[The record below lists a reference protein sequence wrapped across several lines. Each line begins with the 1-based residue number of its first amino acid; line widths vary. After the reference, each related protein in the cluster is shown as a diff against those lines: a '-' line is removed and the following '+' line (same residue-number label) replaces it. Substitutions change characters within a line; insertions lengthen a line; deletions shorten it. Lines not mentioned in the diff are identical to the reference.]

1 MIIKSSKR
9 LIYIFSAIALI
20 STLAYVLGWSS
31 LLTVKEVKITG
42 TQSITEINSEL
53 ASRELSLAAGM
64 RLARVDVRGIKS
76 TLSNL
81 DWLDSYS
88 VARNWFSGKVELTV
102 IEKTGVAKALS
113 QNGSTLYFDEKG
125 ELFKPVSKIQLAQ
138 QEKLALVDSEGR
150 ASEDLLGV
158 AKLLKALPTELEFLL
173 SNLKGISV
181 GKSGYLNMRTQIDG
195 RDVKINWGK
204 ADLIDQKSQVL
215 MALLELPENK
225 AARNF
230 DLSIPDSPIAS

>member
-125 ELFKPVSKIQLAQ
+125 ELFKPVSKIQLTQ

-181 GKSGYLNMRTQIDG
+181 GKSGYLNMRTRIDG

-204 ADLIDQKSQVL
+204 ADLIDQKSRVL

>member
-1 MIIKSSKR
+1 LIIKSSKR

-181 GKSGYLNMRTQIDG
+181 GKSGYLNMRTRIDG

-204 ADLIDQKSQVL
+204 ADLIDQKSRVL

>member
-181 GKSGYLNMRTQIDG
+181 GKSGYLNMRTRIDG

-204 ADLIDQKSQVL
+204 ADLIDQKSRVL

>member
-1 MIIKSSKR
+1 
-9 LIYIFSAIALI
+9 LI

-125 ELFKPVSKIQLAQ
+125 ELFKPVSKIQLSQ

-181 GKSGYLNMRTQIDG
+181 GKSGYLKMRTRIDG

-204 ADLIDQKSQVL
+204 ADLIDQKSRVF

-225 AARNF
+225 AAHNF